1 MRPMASVVQRIKEI
15 KQPRGG
21 YINPKMLETLFLG
34 GSGLIPLDHAS
45 ENVSPGLVGL
55 AVDYLARLA
64 NGAEPQDAFSIS
76 LMGATALGPTEFYR
90 AERALESLTPG
101 RVDEETIRLACRLV
115 NYDVIYRAG
124 QQFYNPNTS
133 TTPDQT
139 TIDHIF
145 AMVTRSLVFFDEYGP
160 IVLDGFTFEGGYTAT
175 VHAGDGDF
183 LTADTL
189 WDFKVSAAPPKSDHT
204 LQVLMYYLMGKHSIH
219 HKLQA
224 TTHLGI
230 FNPRLNTAYR
240 IAEAVIPAETIAEV
254 ERDVIGYTG

>member
-1 MRPMASVVQRIKEI
+1 MRPVTSVVQRVKEV

-21 YINPKMLETLFLG
+21 YLNPKMLEALFLG
-34 GSGLIPLDHAS
+34 GDGPVPLDHTT

-76 LMGATALGPTEFYR
+76 LMGATALGPPEFYR
-90 AERALESLTPG
+90 AEQALENLTPG
-101 RVDEETIRLACRLV
+101 RVDEETIRLACWLV
-115 NYDVIYRAG
+115 NFDVVCRAG
-124 QQFYNPNTS
+124 QQFYNPNAVTA
-133 TTPDQT
+133 PDQT
-139 TIDHIF
+139 TIDHIS
-145 AMVTRSLVFFDEYGP
+145 AMVARSLAFFDEYGP

-175 VHAGDGDF
+175 VQTGDGDF

-219 HKLQA
+219 PELRA

-240 IAEAVIPAETIAEV
+240 IAEALIPEDTIADV
-254 ERDVIGYTG
+254 ERHVIGYS